1 MARPNVEETA
11 DDLSFLLVRSQPT
24 SIGRI
29 VRNAA
34 ASIAVHL
41 LLALIA
47 VSLPEVTRPV
57 DAPRIVPDVRK
68 SVKLVA
74 PRFTDLTQT
83 DPNRGKVSHSLDVR
97 SANATPVPQAP
108 RILPPAIPPG
118 PPVPPVPVPAPV
130 IEPPKI
136 EIATGGAPE
145 GTGTAMARLT
155 PPAPDKPKLAF
166 ESVTSASVRSTS
178 PTPSISVPKPSVQEL
193 ARAASRP
200 VVGGGGGGIAV
211 GDELDQPPN
220 IGSFGQSPVPGKMGS
235 NLQLLS
241 DPAGVDFKPYL
252 IQVLAAVRR
261 NWMAVIPESAR
272 FGRRGIVTIQFIVDR
287 EGKVPKLVIAS
298 PSGTDAFD
306 RAAVAG
312 VSMSHPFPPLPANY
326 KGDEIRLQLAFSYNV
341 SR

>member
-1 MARPNVEETA
+1 MVQSNVDETA
-11 DDLSFLLVRSQPT
+11 GLTFLLPRSQPA

-29 VRNAA
+29 FRNAA

-41 LLALIA
+41 FLALIA
-47 VSLPEVTRPV
+47 MSLPEVTRPV
-57 DAPRIVPDVRK
+57 EAPRIVPDVRK
-68 SVKLVA
+68 AVKLVA
-74 PRFTDLTQT
+74 PRFTDLTQK

-97 SANATPVPQAP
+97 STNSTPVPRAP

-118 PPVPPVPVPAPV
+118 PPAPVPAPPPAPV

-136 EIATGGAPE
+136 EIAAAGSLEGA
-145 GTGTAMARLT
+145 GTATARLT

-166 ESVTSASVRSTS
+166 ESVTSAAVRSAS
-178 PTPSISVPKPSVQEL
+178 NTPAISLPKPSVQEL
-193 ARAASRP
+193 ARAAARP
-200 VVGGGGGGIAV
+200 AAGGGGGVAV
-211 GDELDQPPN
+211 GDDLDQPPS
-220 IGSFGQSPVPGKMGS
+220 IGSFGQAPSPGKMGS

-252 IQVLAAVRR
+252 IQVLSAVRR

-272 FGRRGIVTIQFIVDR
+272 FGRRGVVTIQFIVDR